1 MDLIGNLN
9 EDIDPN
15 VKVAKEVI
23 GKSFTHIWNGL
34 LAMKNIHD
42 ATNRLVIHNGKVL
55 SEVLDQPDVLR
66 TYVLATFVELAE
78 FIQVLPWKPWRV
90 SVKTVDKDK
99 VLDEFADIL
108 AFIGVLMT
116 ILHDMGFSTYD
127 IASAYVKKERINVS
141 RFLERKENE
150 HKI

>member
-1 MDLIGNLN
+1 MDLIGNLKN
-9 EDIDPN
+9 DEDPN
-15 VKVAKEVI
+15 VKVAKEYI
-23 GKSFTHIWNGL
+23 DHSFTKIWDGL
-34 LAMKNIHD
+34 LTIKNLHD

-127 IASAYVKKERINVS
+127 IASAYVNKERINVS
-141 RFLERKENE
+141 RFVERMRDE
-150 HKI
+150 